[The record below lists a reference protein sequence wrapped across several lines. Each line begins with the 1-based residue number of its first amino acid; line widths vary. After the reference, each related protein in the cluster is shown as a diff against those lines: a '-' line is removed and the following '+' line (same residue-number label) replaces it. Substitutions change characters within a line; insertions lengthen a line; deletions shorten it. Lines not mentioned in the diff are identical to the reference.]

1 MSITYTTSLN
11 NNLGMHARVAT
22 KFVNLVKDYDSI
34 VRIKYNNMQADGKD
48 FLDLLSL
55 GIGSNREFE
64 IYIEGTDEK
73 ECEQAIN
80 NIIKDNFGE

>member
-1 MSITYTTSLN
+1 MSIIYTTSLN

-22 KFVNLVKDYDSI
+22 KFVNLVKNYNSV
-34 VRIKYNNMQADGKD
+34 VRITYNNMQADGKD

-64 IYIEGTDEK
+64 IYIDGVDEK
-73 ECEQAIN
+73 ECEKAIN
-80 NIIKDNFGE
+80 DIISDNFGE

>member
-64 IYIEGTDEK
+64 IYIEGIDEK